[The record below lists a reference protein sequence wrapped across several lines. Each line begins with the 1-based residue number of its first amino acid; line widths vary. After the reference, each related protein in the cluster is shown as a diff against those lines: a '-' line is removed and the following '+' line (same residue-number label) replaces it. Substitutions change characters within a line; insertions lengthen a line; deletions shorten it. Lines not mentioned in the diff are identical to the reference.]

1 MKVTDPDTSIDFT
14 LYRDDRLVVLGA
26 ERGDYGHL
34 VSCSQVTEFDPNMTV
49 TVLLRRGSPSTG
61 NLQYF
66 AWEGKL
72 QPCRTQRVHEL
83 INEFVDTGDEDL
95 PEN

>member
-1 MKVTDPDTSIDFT
+1 MKVTDPDTSIEFT

-34 VSCSQVTEFDPNMTV
+34 VSCSQVTETDPTMRV
-49 TVLLRRGSPSTG
+49 SVLLRRASPSTG
-61 NLQYF
+61 KLQYF
-66 AWEGKL
+66 AWEGRL
-72 QPCRTQRVHEL
+72 MPCKAHRVQEL
-83 INEFVDTGDEDL
+83 IENYVEDGLGDL